1 MMTKKLN
8 EYRDEAFGIAV
19 AHGWHDENLSDE
31 HCKCLIISELMEA
44 VEADRKG
51 RRADIKGA
59 ARDLLAKDDFP
70 TKCKTEETEKTISFI
85 FECDI
90 AKPYRVF
97 ETYIKDTVEDELADA
112 CIRIFD
118 LAGLRH
124 INLWVDDLY
133 GKSVTED
140 KSFTEN
146 IYTICQKVLLYN
158 NSLYICLNQTLKQIF
173 RLAKIEKIDL
183 YKSIEL
189 KMEYN
194 KLREYKHGKK
204 Y

>member
-1 MMTKKLN
+1 MAKRLN
-8 EYRDEAFGIAV
+8 EYRDEAYAIAV
-19 AHGWHDENLSDE
+19 NHGWHDEEHSDE
-31 HCKCLIISELMEA
+31 HWKCLIISELMEA
-44 VEADRKG
+44 VAANRNSWY
-51 RRADIKGA
+51 RADVEGYEDLI
-59 ARDLLAKDDFP
+59 ARGTDPKEA
-70 TKCKTEETEKTISFI
+70 
-85 FECDI
+85 FE
-90 AKPYRVF
+90 RR
-97 ETYIKDTVEDELADA
+97 IKDTVDDELADA

-118 LAGLRH
+118 LAGLR
-124 INLWVDDLY
+124 NVTLWVDHLY

-140 KSFTEN
+140 KFFTEN
-146 IYTICQKVLLYN
+146 IYAICQKILLYN